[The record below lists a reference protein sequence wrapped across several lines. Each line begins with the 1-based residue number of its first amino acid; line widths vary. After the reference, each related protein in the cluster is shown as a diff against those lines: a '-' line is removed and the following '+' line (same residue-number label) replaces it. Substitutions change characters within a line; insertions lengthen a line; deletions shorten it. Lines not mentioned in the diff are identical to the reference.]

1 MELELTDVGFG
12 ISQVLPILVQAYLS
26 PKNSITII
34 EQPEIHLNP
43 KMQAWLIDAIISISL
58 NESKNFIIETHSET
72 IIRRLRLRIV
82 DQNSKLTPS
91 NLNIYHLERNNNDG
105 TTDLNKA
112 TIDTTGDLIW
122 PKEFMDINAQDLLEI
137 QKMKFDMKTRRNTD
151 MTMHA
156 HCFCPSFLVEN
167 INNISL
173 VNYILESGS
182 QFILDD
188 KEYLFSYYMD
198 YAKTL

>member
-1 MELELTDVGFG
+1 
-12 ISQVLPILVQAYLS
+12 
-26 PKNSITII
+26 
-34 EQPEIHLNP
+34 
-43 KMQAWLIDAIISISL
+43 MQAWLIDAIISISL

-137 QKMKFDMKTRRNTD
+137 QKMKFDMKN
-151 MTMHA
+151 
-156 HCFCPSFLVEN
+156 
-167 INNISL
+167 
-173 VNYILESGS
+173 
-182 QFILDD
+182 
-188 KEYLFSYYMD
+188 KE
-198 YAKTL
+198 KH